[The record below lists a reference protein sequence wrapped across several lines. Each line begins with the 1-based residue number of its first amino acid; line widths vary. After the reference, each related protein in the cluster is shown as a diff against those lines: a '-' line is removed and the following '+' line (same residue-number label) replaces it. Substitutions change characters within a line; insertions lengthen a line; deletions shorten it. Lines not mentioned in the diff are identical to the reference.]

1 MKTNASPAFK
11 RPLEIKRGNVTV
23 KIYTGKNRVNGTV
36 YPQFT
41 LTYYDGAKRVKKRFA
56 DLTEAKR
63 EADFTATKLASGENE
78 ALRLTS
84 TDRAIYMQAIGQL
97 RPLNVPLNLAVL
109 EYVSAVKHLPDGAT
123 LKEAVDFFR
132 RRNPATL
139 EKRTVRQV
147 VDEMLAAKRAAKLSE
162 VHLKDLHSRL
172 NRFANVFQL
181 NLAGVS
187 GTMLQT
193 WLDGMTASGRT
204 KRNYLAVIASLF
216 NFCIKRKYLPKEAV
230 EEIEAVQQQKVDNGE
245 IEIFTPGEMLEI
257 LTAAR
262 PEMVPWLAIAG
273 FAGLRSAELQRL
285 DWSEVN
291 LMERHIEIK
300 ASKAKTA
307 ARRLAPI
314 TDNLAAWLT
323 IFAKPSGKVM
333 DFESWWNQIPKVVE
347 AINDLRKQSLEAARK
362 DPSTALKFVWKHNAL
377 RHSFCSYRLA
387 MIKNA
392 AQVALEAG
400 NSPKMIFSN
409 YRQLVTEAEAAKW
422 FGVMPPKQAGNVVPL
437 RIAANG

>member
-1 MKTNASPAFK
+1 MKTNAVPAIK

-23 KIYTGKNRVNGTV
+23 KIYTGKNRVNGTA

-41 LTYYDGAKRVKKRFA
+41 LTYYDGTQRKKKRFA
-56 DLTEAKR
+56 DLAEAKR
-63 EADFTATKLASGENE
+63 EAEFTATKLASGENE
-78 ALRLTS
+78 VLRLTS
-84 TDRAIYMQAIGQL
+84 ADRANYMQAIGQL

-123 LKEAVDFFR
+123 IKEAVDFFR
-132 RRNPATL
+132 RRNPAAL
-139 EKRTVRQV
+139 QKRTVRQV
-147 VDEMLAAKRAAKLSE
+147 VDEMLAVKRAAKLSE
-162 VHLKDLHSRL
+162 VHLKDLDCRL
-172 NRFANVFQL
+172 NRFADAFQL
-181 NLAGVS
+181 NIGGVS

-193 WLDGMTASGRT
+193 WLDAMTTSGRT
-204 KRNYLAVIASLF
+204 KRNYLAVIAALF

-230 EEIEAVQQQKVDNGE
+230 EEIAAVQKQKADNGE
-245 IEIFTPGEMLEI
+245 IEIFTPGEMREI

-273 FAGLRSAELQRL
+273 FAGLRTAEILRL
-285 DWSEVN
+285 DWSEIN

-314 TDNLAAWLT
+314 TDNLALWLAPY
-323 IFAKPSGKVM
+323 AKPFGKVT
-333 DFESWWNQIPKVVE
+333 DFESWWNQFYKLIAAV
-347 AINDLRKQSLEAARK
+347 NGQRKQSLEAAGK
-362 DPSTALKFVWKHNAL
+362 DASSALKFVWKHNAL

-387 MIKNA
+387 VIKNA

-422 FGVMPPKQAGNVVPL
+422 FAVCPPKQDENVVPL
-437 RIAANG
+437 RIAAYA